1 MGQKRNKYCPYK
13 KTCSGICY
21 GSQPCDFADAFDEM
35 ARSMVWWKKK
45 ARALEQKLKQTK
57 GWSRASMVDT
67 FFLHAKMVSMERR
80 AGGSVK
86 KTVRLRSIASVHL
99 QREKSMNSSTEK
111 ERKRTLKCM
120 KNRIAAGR
128 LTENMTIC

>member
-45 ARALEQKLKQTK
+45 ARALEQKLKQTNGLEPRFYGRYVFSPCK
-57 GWSRASMVDT
+57 NGFNGKTSWCLSKKDCTSALYCFSASTKREVDEQLDGEGAQTYIEMYEKQNSR
-67 FFLHAKMVSMERR
+67 
-80 AGGSVK
+80 
-86 KTVRLRSIASVHL
+86 
-99 QREKSMNSSTEK
+99 
-111 ERKRTLKCM
+111 RTLD
-120 KNRIAAGR
+120 
-128 LTENMTIC
+128 